1 MPQLIATDL
10 DGTIL
15 FDRKVPPADLD
26 AMRRW
31 RAAGNLLVVDTGK
44 SVFATRDTLEP
55 EGVAFD
61 YAVAFTG
68 AVLADGDYRVLT
80 SRFLPDG
87 LAHEI
92 VMSLQGIDGLTVF
105 ATTLET
111 DYIISDTYHEVSPI
125 LSTKIGRAS
134 CRERV

>member
-87 LAHEI
+87 LAHESQSI
-92 VMSLQGIDGLTVF
+92 
-105 ATTLET
+105 
-111 DYIISDTYHEVSPI
+111 
-125 LSTKIGRAS
+125 RA
-134 CRERV
+134 

>member
-15 FDRKVPPADLD
+15 FDRKVSPADLD

-55 EGVAFD
+55 LGVVFD
-61 YAVAFTG
+61 YAVTFTG
-68 AVLADGDYRVLT
+68 AVLVDGDYREEERDLT
-80 SRFLPDG
+80 LHFRGSRNQRVID
-87 LAHEI
+87 LAATRAT
-92 VMSLQGIDGLTVF
+92 GTLTLLY
-105 ATTLET
+105 ADE
-111 DYIISDTYHEVSPI
+111 
-125 LSTKIGRAS
+125 
-134 CRERV
+134 